1 MILSGGGVGLI
12 IKGHSYISEKAKAH
26 RGQSGLCSRMHLEGM
41 RRLTRTVHQH
51 DVPIIAQLNHGGYTC
66 KANRVTAS
74 EYSTPQWKARAL
86 LISEIEEIEE
96 AFANSAQLA
105 LQANFDGIQIHA
117 AHGYLISQF
126 LSNITNKR
134 KDQYGGSLENRA
146 RLLMETYSKIRKA
159 VGNEVII
166 GVKINCD
173 DFAEKGG
180 FTLEESIKVM
190 RWLEEKGIDF
200 IEISGGGPQ
209 QVGSIRKTRA
219 RAPEGSGI
227 EEATFGGHAIQIRKK
242 VKKVKKKLRITQIK
256 SGIGAKI
263 KHKATL
269 RALKLTR
276 HQKSVIHGDTPQI
289 RGMVRQV
296 CHLVRVEEE

>member
-1 MILSGGGVGLI
+1 
-12 IKGHSYISEKAKAH
+12 
-26 RGQSGLCSRMHLEGM
+26 MHLEGM

-242 VKKVKKKLRITQIK
+242 VKKVPLALVDGIRSKKTMENLLKQNVVDLIAMSKPFIIEPDFPKKLKEGQERSSCTDCKLCLSKDVFGKTMLKCHYVSIK
-256 SGIGAKI
+256 
-263 KHKATL
+263 
-269 RALKLTR
+269 
-276 HQKSVIHGDTPQI
+276 
-289 RGMVRQV
+289 
-296 CHLVRVEEE
+296 